1 MTQKDF
7 KVKNGVIVGGNIAST
22 TNGFVFDYTANTLS
36 VGGSL
41 VATAGT
47 INTVQDNVTAL
58 TTSVNTISANVDSVQ
73 SNVLSL
79 TTSVNT
85 IKANVDSVASNVSSL
100 TTSTNT
106 IKANVDS
113 VQSNVTNIVNGT
125 SQFTGNITIQQ
136 DLTVQGNLIV
146 GGSSTVIES
155 TDTVVKDRV
164 ITLANGAVA
173 GSFDSG
179 LYISRGTS
187 GNVFVGFDESAD
199 QFVAAYTNDAG
210 GNTVTDFT
218 LVSYA
223 NAHFNNIVVEGT
235 VDGVDVSGLQS
246 QMSGFQTNINTVQD
260 NVTALTTTVNT
271 IKANVDLV
279 SSNVSNLI
287 SGATAFTGNISA
299 PRVILNTQV
308 QVGSN
313 VTSSVGTAATTVFTF
328 PGASYRGVELTI
340 LTQDITN
347 SAYQL
352 SKMLVVHD
360 GNVVDWTEYGIIHTG
375 NDILTSFTAAIDAS
389 DVVTVTSTGG
399 SANKKITVAS
409 HYFIQ

>member
-7 KVKNGVIVGGNIAST
+7 KVKNGVIVGGNIASN

-41 VATAGT
+41 VATAST
-47 INTVQDNVTAL
+47 INTVQSNVTA
-58 TTSVNTISANVDSVQ
+58 
-73 SNVLSL
+73 L

-85 IKANVDSVASNVSSL
+85 IKANVDSVQSNVTALTSSVNTIKSNVDSVQSNVVSL
-100 TTSTNT
+100 TTSVNT
-106 IKANVDS
+106 IKSNVDS

-125 SQFTGNITIQQ
+125 SQFTGNITIQK

-146 GGSSTVIES
+146 GGSSTIIES

-199 QFVAAYTNDAG
+199 QFVAAYTNDVG
-210 GNTVTDFT
+210 GNTVTDYT

-246 QMSGFQTNINTVQD
+246 QMSGFQTNIDTVQS
-260 NVTALTTTVNT
+260 NVNTLATAVNT
-271 IKANVDLV
+271 INANVNSV
-279 SSNVSNLI
+279 SSNVSNLV
-287 SGATAFTGNISA
+287 SGATAFTGNIAA
-299 PRVILNTQV
+299 PRITLNTQL
-308 QVGSN
+308 QIGSN
-313 VTSSVGTAATTVFTF
+313 VTTAVGTGATTVFTF
-328 PGASYRGVELTI
+328 PGATYRGVELTL

-360 GNVVDWTEYGIIHTG
+360 GNIVDWSEYGIIHTG
-375 NDILTSFTAAIDAS
+375 ADVLTSFSASIDAS
-389 DVVTVTSTGG
+389 DVVTIISTGG